1 MTDQQQRTQW
11 ALDPLDLFREFI
23 RTWTPLATQSTL
35 TDDGYSNAGSMLR
48 EAIKAIA
55 PKDDGKAHVGWAVFK
70 RERDTDY
77 DRERPSGWV
86 HTQVGAVFETMTQ
99 VGNVHQSCQKKD
111 PKGHYLICE
120 IREIP

>member
-1 MTDQQQRTQW
+1 MSDQQQRTQW
-11 ALDPLDLFREFI
+11 ALDLFQNFI
-23 RTWTPLATQSTL
+23 RSWVAPAMQGHLMDN
-35 TDDGYSNAGSMLR
+35 DDNGGEKIR
-48 EAIKAIA
+48 RAIKAIA

-86 HTQVGAVFETMTQ
+86 HTQVGGLFETMTQ
-99 VGNVHQSCQKKD
+99 VGNVLESRRKKD